1 MKEIKIVNK
10 ITGEVEVFQAAII
23 NAMNEPHAKVL
34 KEAISK
40 AKQVGTATIEV
51 EVSQQLFENMKADY
65 ASSMQYLI
73 NSAEQ
78 TAQDNAEAEE
88 DYLSNQADAQE
99 AMALQ
104 GDDYD
109 ELIAMQEDDVFGDTD
124 GDDYDNDG
132 DIVSEDNHV
141 N

>member
-1 MKEIKIVNK
+1 MEEIKIINK
-10 ITGEVEVFQAAII
+10 DTGEIEVFQTAII
-23 NAMNEPHAKVL
+23 NAMNTVHSEVLNGAVSNAKR
-34 KEAISK
+34 
-40 AKQVGTATIEV
+40 VGAASVEV
-51 EVSQQLFENMKADY
+51 EVTQQLFENMKTDY
-65 ASSMQYLI
+65 DASMQYLI

-88 DYLSNQADAQE
+88 DYLSNQADVQE

-109 ELIAMQEDDVFGDTD
+109 DIIAMQGDDIFGDEYD
-124 GDDYDNDG
+124 DDYDNDG